1 MAGRKRKPPQLHLLQ
16 GSYRPDRHGPLPES
30 EAEPSATLASTSRP
44 KYLRGR
50 AAKLWDE
57 VAGLCWWL
65 DAPDVYKCGMWCALQ
80 AEFERGSAEMT
91 AARINALRALGSEL
105 GLDPATRARMQ
116 VGRRTSSGDGFEDYL
131 NDRQKFFDD

>member
-1 MAGRKRKPPQLHLLQ
+1 MAGRKRKPPALHLLQ
-16 GSYRPDRHGPLPES
+16 GTFRKDRHGPRPADG
-30 EAEPSATLASTSRP
+30 AEPSATLVSTSRP

-50 AAKLWDE
+50 AAALWGE
-57 VAGLCWWL
+57 VAALCWWL
-65 DAPDVYKCGMWCALQ
+65 TATDSFKAGMWCALQ
-80 AEFERGSAEMT
+80 AEFERGPAKMT

-131 NDRQKFFDD
+131 NRRFFDD